1 VATKDVDT
9 PGATPAPGRNWAGWA
24 SLGLG
29 LVAWVSIG
37 VFVVGPWNG
46 FFYVSFLAMLASI
59 VLGLVGLLR
68 ARGRA
73 RWQAIVGLALSL
85 ILTVPFLQTVLFV
98 VATG

>member
-1 VATKDVDT
+1 M
-9 PGATPAPGRNWAGWA
+9 
-24 SLGLG
+24 
-29 LVAWVSIG
+29 AWVSIG

-73 RWQAIVGLALSL
+73 RWQARQWIG
-85 ILTVPFLQTVLFV
+85 
-98 VATG
+98 